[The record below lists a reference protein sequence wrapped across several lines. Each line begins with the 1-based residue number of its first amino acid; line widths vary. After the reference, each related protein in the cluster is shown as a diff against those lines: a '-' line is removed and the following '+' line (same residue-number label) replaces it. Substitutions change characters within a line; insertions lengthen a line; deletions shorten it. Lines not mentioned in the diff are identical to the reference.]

1 MGWRQGSRLVRGE
14 VELPRLLSLVQAV
27 PVEVR
32 LRVEVVVRSHL
43 LVETEVLHS
52 HRLKHFCQLCR
63 KGPNNAP
70 LWLPMYNF
78 NLEPKKWEK
87 KQLSRLTPVRGEQP
101 GARRDYWP

>member
-1 MGWRQGSRLVRGE
+1 MGRRQGSRLVGGE
-14 VELPRLLSLVQAV
+14 TVELPRLLSLVQAV

-32 LRVEVVVRSHL
+32 LRVEVVVRGHL
-43 LVETEVLHS
+43 LVETKVLHS
-52 HRLKHFCQLCR
+52 HRLKHCHQLSERSKQC
-63 KGPNNAP
+63 P

-87 KQLSRLTPVRGEQP
+87 QQLSRLTPVRGEQP

>member
-1 MGWRQGSRLVRGE
+1 MGWRQGSRLVGGE
-14 VELPRLLSLVQAV
+14 TVELPRLLSLVQAV

-32 LRVEVVVRSHL
+32 LRVEVVMGGHL
-43 LVETEVLHS
+43 LVETKVLHS
-52 HRLKHFCQLCR
+52 HRLKHCHQLL
-63 KGPNNAP
+63 KGPNNAA

-78 NLEPKKWEK
+78 NLDPKKWEK